1 MRRRGRKPDWLYGSA
16 GVTIPFPLPPSS
28 GIGLKPQHYTQALES
43 PPAEDSTHR
52 DGEEF
57 RPGWV
62 EVHPQNYFCQGGPP
76 HRWLAGICEHY
87 PVSFH
92 SVGLSLGSAAGLD
105 EAELLQ
111 LAALCERYEPAS
123 VSDHLS
129 WSGTANNRYP
139 DLLPLPY
146 TRECLDHF
154 AAQVGRTQDFLKRQI
169 LIENPSRYL
178 AFAGDEMD
186 EAQFLHALC
195 EKAGCG
201 LLFDINN
208 IEVSAT
214 NLGLDPFAMVAAI
227 DAELVGEVHLAGH
240 AVEEHEDGPLLIDD
254 HGSSVTDL
262 TWQLFE
268 RFIARAGAKPSL
280 IEWDTDIPDYAILTG
295 EASKASRIM
304 REASLVHEA

>member
-1 MRRRGRKPDWLYGSA
+1 M
-16 GVTIPFPLPPSS
+16 TIPVPLPPSP
-28 GIGLKPQHYTQALES
+28 GIGLKPQHYQAALGSAPVES
-43 PPAEDSTHR
+43 PPGQ
-52 DGEEF
+52 DGNEF

-62 EVHPQNYFCQGGPP
+62 EVHPQNYFCDGGPP
-76 HRWLAGICEHY
+76 HRWLEAVFEAY

-92 SVGLSLGSAAGLD
+92 SVGLSLGSAEGLNED
-105 EAELLQ
+105 ELER
-111 LAALCERYEPAS
+111 LAWLCERYEPAS

-154 AAQVGRTQDFLKRQI
+154 AAQVVRVQDRLGRQI

-178 AFAGDEMD
+178 AFSFDEMD
-186 EAQFLHALC
+186 EAEFLHALC
-195 EKAGCG
+195 RKAGCG

-214 NLGLDPFAMVAAI
+214 NLGLDPAAMVDVI
-227 DAELVGEVHLAGH
+227 DATLVGEVHLAGH
-240 AVEEHEDGPLLIDD
+240 AVENHEDGPLLIDD
-254 HGSSVTDL
+254 HGSQVTDL

-268 RFIARAGAKPSL
+268 RFMARAGPKPVL
-280 IEWDTDIPDYAILTG
+280 LEWDTNVPDYSVLLG
-295 EASKASRIM
+295 EAEKAGRIM
-304 REASLVHEA
+304 ERAGVLNAA